1 MKRVNINQL
10 HIRLKGISAPV
21 ARSAVAGLGDQVL
34 AQLAGQNG
42 LRGAKGT
49 IKINDIDSGTI
60 LGTRGATAADVRRI
74 MARTV
79 AEAII
84 SKNEPK

>member
-34 AQLAGQNG
+34 AQLTGQNG
-42 LRGAKGT
+42 LGGAQGT
-49 IKINDIDSGTI
+49 IKISGIDSGKI
-60 LGTRGATAADVRRI
+60 LGTRGATAADVRRM
-74 MARTV
+74 MARAV

-84 SKNEPK
+84 SKSEPK